1 VEHLYRKEL
10 LTNGKFNGKV
20 QFNLQQLEKAA
31 KDKKP
36 QVIAIWNDLYHE
48 ALTVEQIGQ
57 THRIMANKRNAHHT
71 FLIVTKRADRA
82 ADYCQGV
89 SDISGGIRVPDN
101 MWHLFTCE
109 NQKRLNER
117 MPHILRIPG
126 KRGVLIEPMLEAVNI
141 HKATDGALSS
151 NLRYWVTD
159 HIGGD
164 KQRNIEGNYGIHQ
177 VILGPENAAGKRPF
191 DPAWAESVK
200 AQCEAAGVPFYR
212 KDTGEGTLAWRI

>member
-10 LTNGKFNGKV
+10 LTNGKFNGNI
-20 QFNLQQLEKAA
+20 QFNLQQLEHAVKTRTP
-31 KDKKP
+31 K
-36 QVIAIWNDLYHE
+36 VISPWNDLYHE

-57 THRIMANKRNAHHT
+57 AHRIMANKRNAHHT

-89 SDISGGIRVPDN
+89 SDISGGIQVPDN

-109 NQKRLNER
+109 NQKRLDER

-126 KRGVLIEPMLEAVNI
+126 KRGVLIEPCLEGVDLAEKGHGWLFVDEL
-141 HKATDGALSS
+141 ADG
-151 NLRYWVTD
+151 RRT
-159 HIGGD
+159 
-164 KQRNIEGNYGIHQ
+164 GIHQ
-177 VILGPENAAGKRPF
+177 VILGPENGPGKRPF
-191 DPAWAESVK
+191 DPAWADSVK
-200 AQCEAAGVPFYR
+200 SQCAAAGVPFYR